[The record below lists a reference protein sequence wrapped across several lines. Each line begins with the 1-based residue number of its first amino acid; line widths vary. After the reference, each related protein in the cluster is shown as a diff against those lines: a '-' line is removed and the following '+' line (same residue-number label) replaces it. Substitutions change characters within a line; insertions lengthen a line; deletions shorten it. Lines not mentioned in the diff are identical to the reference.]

1 MHAWRRGLARRR
13 AARDRRAKILCVE
26 PAGRCHHH
34 DARRCNQGQ
43 MDLRTGAPADEGGT
57 GPRPLRRQIL
67 DGVTPTCLDD
77 DDRLR
82 LPPIPPPQSS
92 GTEKKESQDRH
103 HSRACLPSGK
113 PSSTSSCNL
122 HPCDALIVKCSSLK
136 PLNPKCQSSA
146 SGATQSDAPRVN
158 GPKPQK
164 SETLTGIICSRR
176 TTSMTSAR
184 VIRFG
189 IGSMEGGDVGSTGL
203 LRRG

>member
-103 HSRACLPSGK
+103 HSRACPPSGK
-113 PSSTSSCNL
+113 PSSTSSCSP
-122 HPCDALIVKCSSLK
+122 HPCDALIVKCSSRK

-146 SGATQSDAPRVN
+146 RFVELFAFSAPNRC
-158 GPKPQK
+158 P
-164 SETLTGIICSRR
+164 
-176 TTSMTSAR
+176 
-184 VIRFG
+184 
-189 IGSMEGGDVGSTGL
+189 
-203 LRRG
+203 LRRKMLRSGGNRLYGVLGDLGDGRVVELAAAEQRH

>member
-103 HSRACLPSGK
+103 HSRACPPSGK
-113 PSSTSSCNL
+113 PSSTSSCSP
-122 HPCDALIVKCSSLK
+122 HPCDALIVKCSSRK

-146 SGATQSDAPRVN
+146 RVAILSAPQAESPHVLPQEDLWRARLCADRP
-158 GPKPQK
+158 GP
-164 SETLTGIICSRR
+164 
-176 TTSMTSAR
+176 AR
-184 VIRFG
+184 GHAPLQAIV
-189 IGSMEGGDVGSTGL
+189 
-203 LRRG
+203 